1 MNAQS
6 IMDPWRRELT
16 RNHWLFAGH
25 PAARGGGIT
34 TNAFLTA
41 PAIGL
46 SPDFSR
52 SLLMCMERGL
62 SKAAQRQREPSG
74 HFDDPRADSAE
85 CSCFFPHPHYAWDA
99 RLPFE
104 TMWIETADIKNCR
117 WGILSNHITS
127 DGRDLAGTYF
137 VFLQTPAFQKVK
149 TFYGR
154 WATLGAF
161 AGWRNGILV
170 EAAFDEAMR
179 NGLPAF
185 ITAAHEVQ
193 SKQDLERLP
202 SGDPGTA
209 SLCDFDGDDESVFAQ
224 SLGGQ
229 FTTMLVTAVSMINSG
244 HATGDR
250 GAAPEDLGRRYQTS
264 LHTLQ

>member
-1 MNAQS
+1 M
-6 IMDPWRRELT
+6 
-16 RNHWLFAGH
+16 
-25 PAARGGGIT
+25 
-34 TNAFLTA
+34 
-41 PAIGL
+41 
-46 SPDFSR
+46 
-52 SLLMCMERGL
+52 
-62 SKAAQRQREPSG
+62 
-74 HFDDPRADSAE
+74 
-85 CSCFFPHPHYAWDA
+85 
-99 RLPFE
+99 
-104 TMWIETADIKNCR
+104 
-117 WGILSNHITS
+117 
-127 DGRDLAGTYF
+127 
-137 VFLQTPAFQKVK
+137 K

-244 HATGDR
+244 HARGDR